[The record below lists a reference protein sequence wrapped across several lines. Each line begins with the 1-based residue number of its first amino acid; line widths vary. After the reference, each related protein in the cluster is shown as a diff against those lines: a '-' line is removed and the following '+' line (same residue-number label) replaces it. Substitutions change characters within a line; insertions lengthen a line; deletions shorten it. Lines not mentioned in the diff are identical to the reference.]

1 MSHFADIFKKS
12 FLQNF
17 TSTDIGTARI
27 LLTLTVTAVIGLY
40 IFAIYRIVTRKT
52 FYSKTFNISLV
63 ALALI
68 TSAIILAMQSNLV
81 ISLGMVGALSIIRFR
96 TAIKD
101 PMDLVFLFWSIS
113 IGIICGA
120 GLYEIALI
128 ASVLVTVAIIALDL
142 FPTSRAAMML
152 VVNAN
157 VLEAEEEIMA
167 VVRKLS
173 KNSKVKSRNFSKDHL
188 DMVVEVHVKEEAELV
203 KQVAAI
209 GAVTSVSLISHDGE
223 VTF

>member
-1 MSHFADIFKKS
+1 MANFSDIFKKS
-12 FLQNF
+12 FLEGF
-17 TSTDIGTARI
+17 TGGDISTGRI
-27 LLTLTVTAVIGLY
+27 AATLAVTALIALY
-40 IFAIYRIVTRKT
+40 IFVIYRVVTRKT

-63 ALALI
+63 ALAVV

-120 GLYEIALI
+120 GLYEIALL
-128 ASVLVTVAIIALDL
+128 ASLLVTVVVIGLDL
-142 FPTSRAAMML
+142 FPTSKAPMML
-152 VVNAN
+152 VVNASE
-157 VLEAEEEIMA
+157 LEAEEA
-167 VVRKLS
+167 VVAAVKADSKLC
-173 KNSKVKSRNFSKDHL
+173 KVKSRNYTEGHL
-188 DMVVEVHVKEEAELV
+188 DLIIEVRAAKEAELV
-203 KQVAAI
+203 KAVSAI
-209 GAVTSVSLISHDGE
+209 ETVKAVSLISHDGE

>member
-1 MSHFADIFKKS
+1 MSNFSDIFKKS
-12 FLQNF
+12 FLQGF
-17 TSTDIGTARI
+17 TGGDISTGRI
-27 LLTLTVTAVIGLY
+27 AATLIVTALISLY
-40 IFAIYRIVTRKT
+40 IFVIYRAVTRKT

-63 ALALI
+63 ALSVI

-120 GLYEIALI
+120 GLYEIAVLT
-128 ASVLVTVAIIALDL
+128 SLLVTVGIIGLDL
-142 FPTSRAAMML
+142 IPTSKAPMML
-152 VVNAN
+152 VVNASELEAEAD
-157 VLEAEEEIMA
+157 VLEA
-167 VVRKLS
+167 VKVSGKVC
-173 KNSKVKSRNFSKDHL
+173 KVKSRNYTEGHL
-188 DMVVEVHVKEEAELV
+188 DLIIEVRVSEEAKLV
-203 KQVAAI
+203 KTVSEIAT
-209 GAVTSVSLISHDGE
+209 VSSVSLISHDGE

>member
-1 MSHFADIFKKS
+1 MSNFSDIFKKS
-12 FLQNF
+12 FLEGF
-17 TSTDIGTARI
+17 TGGDISTGRI
-27 LLTLTVTAVIGLY
+27 AATLAVTALIALY
-40 IFAIYRIVTRKT
+40 IFVIYRVVTRKT

-63 ALALI
+63 ALAVV

-120 GLYEIALI
+120 GLYEIALLT
-128 ASVLVTVAIIALDL
+128 SLLVTVGIIGLDL
-142 FPTSRAAMML
+142 IPTSKAPMML
-152 VVNAN
+152 VVNATE
-157 VLEAEEEIMA
+157 LDAEEAIVSA
-167 VVRKLS
+167 AKASGKVC
-173 KNSKVKSRNFSKDHL
+173 KVKSRNFSAGLL
-188 DMVVEVHVKEEAELV
+188 DLIIEVRVAKEAELV
-203 KQVAAI
+203 KAVSEIA
-209 GAVTSVSLISHDGE
+209 AVTSVSLISHDGE